1 MASLHLKACKQNG
14 SFLPPGTFGG
24 RGRVSEFV
32 NTDHRKLNIDPV
44 ESPTRRHSLLQI
56 DGSEN

>member
-14 SFLPPGTFGG
+14 SFLLPGDFGG
-24 RGRVSEFV
+24 HGRASEFV
-32 NTDHRKLNIDPV
+32 NTNHHKLNIDRV